1 MYSKY
6 ASHIY
11 LSNTIVVF
19 YTNGYIK
26 SILYINKIFHAIF
39 LAICV
44 YTIIPK

>member
-11 LSNTIVVF
+11 LSNIVVVS

-26 SILYINKIFHAIF
+26 SILFINKIFPAIR
-39 LAICV
+39 
-44 YTIIPK
+44 